1 MEKTKIRKP
10 FIENCYS
17 SKKEKKEK
25 NREAYRF
32 ANHGHLNGVVLDTG
46 KGFLFS
52 LANQK
57 ERIGME
63 FPPSVIGR
71 VRLVLE

>member
-25 NREAYRF
+25 NRE
-32 ANHGHLNGVVLDTG
+32 G
-46 KGFLFS
+46 S
-52 LANQK
+52 LQIC
-57 ERIGME
+57 ESWPFEWGC
-63 FPPSVIGR
+63 S
-71 VRLVLE
+71 